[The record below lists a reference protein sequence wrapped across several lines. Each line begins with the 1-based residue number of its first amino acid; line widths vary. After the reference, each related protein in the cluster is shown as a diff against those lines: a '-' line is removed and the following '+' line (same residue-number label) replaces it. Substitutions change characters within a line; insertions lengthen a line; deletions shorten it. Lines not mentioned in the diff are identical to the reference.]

1 MQLSTEISKF
11 KISGSFVITAIGADG
26 IIMASEARANIFDR
40 RDSSQTPVGYFD
52 SIQKVFPKNNI
63 AIAETGQGVIAN
75 VFFSA
80 LINDFYNKLAS
91 YQADNLL
98 QNLIHYAN
106 QFLPK
111 EIHSEFYNQKLF
123 SAGFIGTKPQISYFN
138 NQQSPSFGSISEG
151 FIQSDKTIFG
161 DSYSSKMSC
170 QELSQLA
177 EESIKVYAS
186 HFERWKTI
194 GGPISVLKITP
205 AGCTWLL
212 NKPLEQKWTYVDEFI
227 SDYKSNKFR
236 INLID
241 PFSEG
246 DLKSILGI

>member
-1 MQLSTEISKF
+1 MQISTEISKF

-52 SIQKVFPKNNI
+52 TIQKVFPKNNI
-63 AIAETGQGVIAN
+63 AIAETGQGLIAN

-80 LINDFYNKLAS
+80 LINDFYSKLTS

-106 QFLPK
+106 QFLPI
-111 EIHSEFYNQKLF
+111 EIHSEFYSQKLF

-138 NQQSPSFGSISEG
+138 NQQSPSFKSISEG

-170 QELSQLA
+170 QELSHLA
-177 EESIKVYAS
+177 EEAINEYAS

-194 GGPISVLKITP
+194 GGPISVLKLTP

-236 INLID
+236 INLIE

>member
-1 MQLSTEISKF
+1 MLK
-11 KISGSFVITAIGADG
+11 
-26 IIMASEARANIFDR
+26 
-40 RDSSQTPVGYFD
+40 
-52 SIQKVFPKNNI
+52 
-63 AIAETGQGVIAN
+63 
-75 VFFSA
+75 
-80 LINDFYNKLAS
+80 
-91 YQADNLL
+91 
-98 QNLIHYAN
+98 
-106 QFLPK
+106 
-111 EIHSEFYNQKLF
+111 
-123 SAGFIGTKPQISYFN
+123 
-138 NQQSPSFGSISEG
+138 SPSFGSISEG

-194 GGPISVLKITP
+194 GGPISVLKVTP